1 MDPILPRFINDL
13 IDRLTGPLHFRFLLQ
28 PVMATFF
35 GIRDGLRDAR
45 EGKPAYFWEMYTTPA
60 RRKELLRGGLK
71 SVLKILILAV
81 ILDAIYQIIALHW
94 FYIGEDLVVAMGL
107 AFVPYLLIRGPTNR
121 IARWWAR
128 RHKSHQPDAEIP
140 DERRHRKAG

>member
-1 MDPILPRFINDL
+1 MDAYMPRFIDNL

-28 PVMATFF
+28 PVMATLF
-35 GIRDGLRDAR
+35 GIHDGLRDAR
-45 EGKPAYFWEMYTTPA
+45 EGKPSYLWDMCTTPA

-94 FYIGEDLVVAMGL
+94 FYISENLVVAMGL
-107 AFVPYLLIRGPTNR
+107 AFVPYLIIRGPANR
-121 IARWWAR
+121 IARWRAR
-128 RHKSHQPDAEIP
+128 RHISHQPDTGIP
-140 DERRHRKAG
+140 DERRPRKAG